1 MFSSIAEYK
10 IHVFPSYWQFYPSGR
25 KKKSQTNKKP
35 WESITLVLIL
45 INKEVVCYVNLVKIL
60 EKAILLQGITVTGI
74 KIFTKYSSVEH
85 LLLDMDTYAMSLIIL
100 GRFLEKYTHCLVNS
114 YFPVPS
120 ASGNHHSTI

>member
-1 MFSSIAEYK
+1 MFSHLTGNFILQAE
-10 IHVFPSYWQFYPSGR
+10 

-100 GRFLEKYTHCLVNS
+100 GRFLEKYTHCLVNP